1 MLKEKEQIKILIK
14 KFDKDVKKKGKKK
27 KEASWL
33 RAAMGMLKKQK
44 KQVENK
50 INSQYRKQW
59 ITTFNNILVYD
70 YLMIY

>member
-1 MLKEKEQIKILIK
+1 
-14 KFDKDVKKKGKKK
+14 
-27 KEASWL
+27 
-33 RAAMGMLKKQK
+33 MGMLKKQK
-44 KQVENK
+44 KQVKNK